1 MAIKNSRLKYR
12 RYTDNEL
19 RRCLFH
25 YLSGK
30 LSAEEAR
37 QLGEGNGEIPRTTVS
52 QHANFVARMLMPLYP
67 MVETESTAAH
77 SQLLR
82 NILPD
87 DLRREMKKHPNYKRT
102 NLNESI
108 LKQQLDDLRLVT
120 GNPHVMKQKTRKAKE
135 LISKETV
142 EAHDDA
148 SIYSDYALMA
158 YFGML
163 PVIAARLK
171 AKRQCLHGPAPEKV
185 SLDLGTL
192 KACKKLEDIPC
203 EDPNKATI

>member
-1 MAIKNSRLKYR
+1 
-12 RYTDNEL
+12 
-19 RRCLFH
+19 
-25 YLSGK
+25 
-30 LSAEEAR
+30 
-37 QLGEGNGEIPRTTVS
+37 
-52 QHANFVARMLMPLYP
+52 MPLSP
-67 MVETESTAAH
+67 MVETESAAAH
-77 SQLLR
+77 SQTPR

-108 LKQQLDDLRLVT
+108 LKQQIDDLRLVT
-120 GNPHVMKQKTRKAKE
+120 GNPHVRKQKTRKAKE
-135 LISKETV
+135 LISKELMAMEEEGDSNRPVETV

-163 PVIAARLK
+163 LVIAARLN
-171 AKRQCLHGPAPEKV
+171 AKLQRLHGPAPEKV

-192 KACKKLEDIPC
+192 EACKKLEYIPC
-203 EDPNKATI
+203 KDPNKATIQIIGKAVVPRPPV